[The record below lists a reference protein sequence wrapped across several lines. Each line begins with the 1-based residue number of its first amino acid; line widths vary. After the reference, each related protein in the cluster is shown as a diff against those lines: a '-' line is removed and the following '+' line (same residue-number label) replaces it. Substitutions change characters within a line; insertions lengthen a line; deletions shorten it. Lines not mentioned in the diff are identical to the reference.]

1 MNTPNRMKMDFGK
14 KTRSIWFAIMLGLIG
29 YIAGNVVPLRKLFK

>member
-1 MNTPNRMKMDFGK
+1 MESFIG
-14 KTRSIWFAIMLGLIG
+14 SIWFAIMLGLIG